1 MSATP
6 RLSLDFLSV
15 GQSQKE
21 FLHNEA
27 LQTLDLLVCGAV
39 EELPRATPPATPAP
53 GDCYLVAEAA
63 TGAWTGQSGCVAGW
77 TEGGWRFI
85 AAKDGMRMF
94 VRSAGVFAL
103 FRAGAWEI
111 GAVRGSSVII
121 ADQQVVGSRLAAITS
136 PSGGTTVD
144 SQARTAIGAIL
155 TALRTHGLI
164 ES

>member
-1 MSATP
+1 MNLEVARRLFEWLRHATGDQV
-6 RLSLDFLSV
+6 RHFVSKMTVADLVALDSWFELWAHE
-15 GQSQKE
+15 SQLE
-21 FLHNEA
+21 
-27 LQTLDLLVCGAV
+27 
-39 EELPRATPPATPAP
+39 PP
-53 GDCYLVAEAA
+53 GD
-63 TGAWTGQSGCVAGW
+63 
-77 TEGGWRFI
+77 GWRVWLMMAGRVFGKTRAGAEWI
-85 AAKDGMRMF
+85 NGLANARF
-94 VRSAGVFAL
+94 VRSAGAVAL
-103 FRAGAWEI
+103 FRAGTWEI

>member
-1 MSATP
+1 
-6 RLSLDFLSV
+6 
-15 GQSQKE
+15 
-21 FLHNEA
+21 
-27 LQTLDLLVCGAV
+27 
-39 EELPRATPPATPAP
+39 
-53 GDCYLVAEAA
+53 
-63 TGAWTGQSGCVAGW
+63 
-77 TEGGWRFI
+77 
-85 AAKDGMRMF
+85 MRMF